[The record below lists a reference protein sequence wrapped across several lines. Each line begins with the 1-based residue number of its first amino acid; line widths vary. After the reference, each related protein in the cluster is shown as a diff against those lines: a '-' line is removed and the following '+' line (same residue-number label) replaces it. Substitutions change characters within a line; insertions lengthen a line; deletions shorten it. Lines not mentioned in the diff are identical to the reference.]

1 MSAKIWLACGILLG
15 LHGAGLAQDAP
26 DAKAKAPDFSEGF
39 KRLVALGLPPL
50 DDKAVWVTDK
60 NGRMSYQFQRSLKGF
75 KGNAWLTGEGK
86 DARMVAFGALEISAA
101 VPRGASSKPDL
112 EKDVTT
118 LTDALRKADPQGTD
132 SDGILGSRYSSGNM
146 ASEILVFATQL
157 YQTGHADAAN
167 RLAIALFDA
176 MPSREDVI
184 DQVVG
189 KIASSA
195 YDTVAERFFE
205 DGDWAAYHRDA
216 AALITKFPRGWS
228 AREAVSVLMPQ
239 LERRASGGEIP
250 AISLQGATLSPQAA
264 AIAAELLAKPA
275 PAKAGPNGI
284 DPAELRNLPPEHRA
298 MVMRQL
304 YGRESPMPDEWLI
317 TPPPATKGN
326 PQPVAKLAALGV
338 EALPVLAALVGDPVL
353 THRRFAESS
362 GNYDSYVFRNSNS
375 EDPVTLAY
383 RNLNRPASRGEIAA
397 MMLRSALPDS
407 DDSLDE
413 ADDETLKTAALEF
426 WQAHHNRSREDLAA
440 VFLREGSTQQ
450 ASAAATVL
458 ASAKD
463 EKYHKIFEDHILALD
478 PAYPAYQDVSV
489 YLKSRGKPAKPFFDA
504 YAKLIRAQAPD
515 PNADDNG
522 SFDQN
527 TYMLRDAGGVEKI
540 IKSLSPLVEDKT
552 PRTIAIEIAKGK
564 PAEAAAAIEALA
576 PLLEGLKPLKRLHTL
591 LGGASAATDTAVR
604 ARFLQA
610 CLNIEWY
617 DEDEEE
623 EEPAVANDE
632 QPKPGPVRTIGP
644 VEAGVWRKLIADTA
658 KIPKEHSASNSRQQ
672 SPVDPLLA
680 TETIGDLA
688 CYALEASMETDHGIY
703 GIARA
708 AELLGKKP
716 ADLVREFATA
726 RLDGKAPPA
735 LPDADKV
742 SEDRLKEIVAAAGA
756 LKPTEISAH
765 IKTLTPDEQAKWQEW
780 VTDPE
785 DIEVPASVKAM
796 AWVVV
801 GDLKIPGIIPWPAKI
816 QNSIKVGFLVSPESL
831 LALFKDYAA
840 KPDESSPAAGVFLVQ
855 ENGSGLTTTDMRLD
869 LTSKPPEKGAS
880 NGEANEDGDPD
891 AKASTD
897 PAKLIAGWRDAFKI
911 CVEALEKESSA
922 VIAVELS
929 AFRRDGTTTQ
939 AMFAMDKDGNAIPIK
954 GDSED
959 VPAPDALAAIKTILA
974 QDSPPSQITWRV
986 LARKHLDALM
996 KDSTPETPDP
1006 SETLPPP

>member
-26 DAKAKAPDFSEGF
+26 DAKAKTPDFSEGF

-60 NGRMSYQFQRSLKGF
+60 SGRMSYQFQRSLKGF

-86 DARMVAFGALEISAA
+86 DARTVAFGALDASTGP
-101 VPRGASSKPDL
+101 PRTSSKPDL

-167 RLAIALFDA
+167 RLVIALFDA

-216 AALITKFPRGWS
+216 AALVTKFPRGWS

-264 AIAAELLAKPA
+264 AIAAELVAKPA

-426 WQAHHNRSREDLAA
+426 WQAHHNRSREDMAV
-440 VFLREGSTQQ
+440 VFLREGSSRQ
-450 ASAAATVL
+450 ASSAATVL

-515 PNADDNG
+515 PNADDSG

-576 PLLEGLKPLKRLHTL
+576 PLLEDLKPLKQLHAL
-591 LGGASAATDTAVR
+591 LGGASAATDTGVR

-610 CLNIEWY
+610 CLDIEWY

-623 EEPAVANDE
+623 EKPAVASDE

-658 KIPKEHSASNSRQQ
+658 KLPKEHPASNSRQQ

-688 CYALEASMETDHGIY
+688 CYVLEASMETDHGIY
-703 GIARA
+703 GIVRA

-716 ADLVREFATA
+716 AALVREFATA

-742 SEDRLKEIVAAAGA
+742 GEDRLKEIVAAAGA

-796 AWVVV
+796 EWIVQ
-801 GDLKIPGIIPWPAKI
+801 GDHQIVRDLPWPAKY
-816 QNSIKVGFLVSPESL
+816 QSTIKAGFLVSPESV
-831 LALFKDYAA
+831 LALFKGYAA
-840 KPDESSPAAGVFLVQ
+840 NPDESSPGLVILGTPEDQ
-855 ENGSGLTTTDMRLD
+855 RGLSVSEIKVD
-869 LTSKPPEKGAS
+869 LTAAPPEKKPVTG
-880 NGEANEDGDPD
+880 GDDDEDP
-891 AKASTD
+891 KPD
-897 PAKLIAGWRDAFKI
+897 PAAGLARWRDTFKT
-911 CVEALEKESSA
+911 CVEALEKQPSA
-922 VIAVELS
+922 AIAIHFQSVIREVGGSKTMILI
-929 AFRRDGTTTQ
+929 
-939 AMFAMDKDGNAIPIK
+939 DKDGNLTVIK
-954 GDSED
+954 DEEEESP
-959 VPAPDALAAIKTILA
+959 PADAPAAIKAAFGTGG
-974 QDSPPSQITWRV
+974 SPQQIVWLV

-996 KDSTPETPDP
+996 KDSSPETPEP